1 MICHSYARFST
12 KKQSDGDSLR
22 RQTKLAVDFCER
34 KGWALSSQVYR
45 DLGKSSFKGDRQA
58 DLDRLLKA
66 IASGA
71 IRKGETLIVEAIDRL
86 CRKGISSTQNIVSG
100 IFEAGVNIQIFS
112 PHEKWYDASKSR
124 DDIAAAVELAVF
136 AFLSYTESKNKSD
149 RIKSQLEERRRK
161 VRSKEPGETLT
172 NRIPG
177 WLEKRDGKLIVKP
190 EGRRAVEYIFQR
202 TIEGSG
208 RRVLLRELN
217 AKFKPMGTSGA
228 WNATAISL
236 IVNGKRLRTA
246 DGRTIVARAV
256 CGESV
261 STKTGEVFKPYPVII
276 DEDTWR
282 KAAASSKR
290 RTRKKG
296 PPTSRV
302 NVFAGLLHFAKDGSH
317 GAIFTMYQAP
327 RKDGTKRAVRRFQ
340 SYMARNDEPGADK
353 QTIDAERFEEMLF
366 EFLPQLDLSA
376 RKPDRRGQLEDEIA
390 VLESQLAEVQ
400 QTAKDRPRG
409 AAALATVI
417 ATLAEQLE
425 QLRGELAEIPDIAT
439 RPTKDYRAKLA
450 AMRRGTNEEREQV
463 RDRLLAIIGE
473 IWVHPIKL
481 GTSAS
486 SRVKTIAEIHFKD
499 GSIRRGIEIDGE
511 LYQAAAAKSL
521 REQVQGG
528 AMFNAAWYGKAARA
542 IARKTR

>member
-1 MICHSYARFST
+1 
-12 KKQSDGDSLR
+12 
-22 RQTKLAVDFCER
+22 
-34 KGWALSSQVYR
+34 
-45 DLGKSSFKGDRQA
+45 
-58 DLDRLLKA
+58 
-66 IASGA
+66 
-71 IRKGETLIVEAIDRL
+71 
-86 CRKGISSTQNIVSG
+86 
-100 IFEAGVNIQIFS
+100 
-112 PHEKWYDASKSR
+112 
-124 DDIAAAVELAVF
+124 
-136 AFLSYTESKNKSD
+136 
-149 RIKSQLEERRRK
+149 
-161 VRSKEPGETLT
+161 
-172 NRIPG
+172 
-177 WLEKRDGKLIVKP
+177 
-190 EGRRAVEYIFQR
+190 
-202 TIEGSG
+202 
-208 RRVLLRELN
+208 
-217 AKFKPMGTSGA
+217 
-228 WNATAISL
+228 
-236 IVNGKRLRTA
+236 
-246 DGRTIVARAV
+246 
-256 CGESV
+256 
-261 STKTGEVFKPYPVII
+261 
-276 DEDTWR
+276 
-282 KAAASSKR
+282 
-290 RTRKKG
+290 
-296 PPTSRV
+296 V

-473 IWVHPIKL
+473 IWVYPIKL

-499 GSIRRGIEIDGE
+499 GEIRRGVEVDGQ

-528 AMFNAAWYGKAARA
+528 AVFDAASYARLA
-542 IARKTR
+542 KLLAKSK

>member
-12 KKQSDGDSLR
+12 MIQADGDSLR
-22 RQTKLAVDFCER
+22 RQRAAADEFCRR
-34 KGWALSSQVYR
+34 KGWTLSDLR
-45 DLGKSSFKGDRQA
+45 FTDLGRSSFKAGKQKA
-58 DLDRLLKA
+58 LDAFLKA
-66 IASGA
+66 IKEG
-71 IRKGETLIVEAIDRL
+71 RVKPGETLLVEAVDRL
-86 CRKGISSTQNIVSG
+86 SRKGVRQTQNLVNEILD
-100 IFEAGVNIQIFS
+100 AGVNIQILT
-112 PHEKWYDASKSR
+112 PVEKLYSAR
-124 DDIAAAVELAVF
+124 DQNDVGGAIELA
-136 AFLSYTESKNKSD
+136 AFSFQAHAYSAVLSG
-149 RIKSQLEERRRK
+149 RISANLEQRRK
-161 VRSKEPGETLT
+161 RVREGSKGETLS

-217 AKFKPMGTSGA
+217 AKFKPLGTSGA

-409 AAALATVI
+409 AAALASVI

-463 RDRLLAIIGE
+463 RDRLLAIIGA

-486 SRVKTIAEIHFKD
+486 SRVKTIVEIHFKD
-499 GSIRRGIEIDGE
+499 NEIRRGIEIDGE
-511 LYQAAAAKSL
+511 LIQAAAAKSL
-521 REQVQGG
+521 REQVIAG
-528 AMFNAAWYGKAARA
+528 AVFDAASYARLA
-542 IARKTR
+542 KLLAKSK